1 MKRKPMQSR
10 LGIASQQEVITW
22 NYFRS
27 ISQDRMLMLPPLTDI
42 FSGLTAIQ

>member
-10 LGIASQQEVITW
+10 LGIASQKEVITW

-27 ISQDRMLMLPPLTDI
+27 ISQDRMLMLRKRKILLRCP
-42 FSGLTAIQ
+42 